1 MPTQDTSLQ
10 AYFTEVLPTLSD
22 RHQKVLQILATVPNA
37 TNSEL
42 SRMLGWEINRVTPRI
57 FELREKEL
65 VVEAGKRKCKITG
78 RTALVWRVKGKE
90 NTLF

>member
-1 MPTQDTSLQ
+1 MIQPASQQ

-22 RHQKVLQILATVPNA
+22 RHQKVLQVLATVPNA

-42 SRMLGWEINRVTPRI
+42 SRMLGWEINRITPRI
-57 FELREKEL
+57 FELREKKL
-65 VVEAGKRKCKITG
+65 VVEANKRKCRVTG
-78 RTALVWRVKGKE
+78 RTAIAWKVKGKE